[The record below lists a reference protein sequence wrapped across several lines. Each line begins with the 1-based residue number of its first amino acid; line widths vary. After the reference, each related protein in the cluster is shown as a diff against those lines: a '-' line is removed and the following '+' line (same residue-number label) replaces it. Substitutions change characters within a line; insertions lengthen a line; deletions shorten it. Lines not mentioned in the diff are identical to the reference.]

1 MPNGTDFE
9 GEITS
14 INDLWDAAEDVNS
27 GVEERAIYIIG
38 TEQGLL
44 PGGPAKIL
52 SGGNNTG
59 SVAKFNCSLLEYTN
73 TTAPGRGL
81 LMQPGERY
89 DAIINFGN
97 LTRGDKVY
105 LVNNGKE
112 Q

>member
-1 MPNGTDFE
+1 MPSGFE

-52 SGGNNTG
+52 SGGNNMG

-73 TTAPGRGL
+73 TTASGRGL

>member
-1 MPNGTDFE
+1 MPSSFTE
-9 GEITS
+9 EITS
-14 INDLWDAAEDVNS
+14 INDLWDAAEDANS
-27 GVEERAIYIIG
+27 NVTERAIYIIG

-59 SVAKFNCSLLEYTN
+59 SVAKFNCSQVETN
-73 TTAPGRGL
+73 PTAPGRGL

-89 DAIINFGN
+89 DAIINFEGLN
-97 LTRGDKVY
+97 RGDKVY

>member
-1 MPNGTDFE
+1 MPSGFQ

-27 GVEERAIYIIG
+27 NVTERAIYIIG

-59 SVAKFNCSLLEYTN
+59 SVAKFNCNLTEYTN

-97 LTRGDKVY
+97 LNRGDKVY